1 MYSNNSLVP
10 QQQAQNVVNNAG
22 GLLPAQ
28 YHHHQ
33 SGLHNFPH
41 HQMGMESGMLGV
53 PKIEPNLITPEID
66 KEKEKQARENHCEIE
81 RRRRVKMA
89 AYFNELC
96 VMVIFFLKI
105 YYDHI

>member
-10 QQQAQNVVNNAG
+10 QQQQPQQQTGLGNANMFSG
-22 GLLPAQ
+22 Q
-28 YHHHQ
+28 YHHHHQ
-33 SGLHNFPH
+33 GSGMHGFPP
-41 HQMGMESGMLGV
+41 HQMPLEPGMLSV
-53 PKIEPNLITPEID
+53 PKSEPNSLITPEID

-96 VMVIFFLKI
+96 VMVSV
-105 YYDHI
+105 H